1 MCEGYTP
8 ALYSRNRFRGIKLI
22 KKLAALAVL
31 SAVVLMSAGANA
43 DVIEHPLKSVYK
55 YRECSV
61 LAMKMNRESL
71 SRDHYLS
78 ALAATLEIGMTKVQ
92 FKKSW
97 DRVLHNWE
105 FVEANMGAENFQ
117 NYVKAVYFP
126 LCK

>member
-1 MCEGYTP
+1 
-8 ALYSRNRFRGIKLI
+8 LI
-22 KKLAALAVL
+22 KILAVL
-31 SAVVLMSAGANA
+31 AVLNTVVLVTAQAKANAAVV
-43 DVIEHPLKSVYK
+43 EHPVKSVYK

-92 FKKSW
+92 FKNTW
-97 DRVLHNWE
+97 DRALHNWE
-105 FVEANMGAENFQ
+105 FVEQNMGVESFQ
-117 NYVKAVYFP
+117 SYVKTVYYP